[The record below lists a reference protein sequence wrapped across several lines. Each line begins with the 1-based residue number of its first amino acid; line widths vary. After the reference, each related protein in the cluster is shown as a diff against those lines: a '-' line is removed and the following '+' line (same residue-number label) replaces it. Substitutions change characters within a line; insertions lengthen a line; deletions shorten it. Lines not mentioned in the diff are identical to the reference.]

1 MKTKSCC
8 KRCQHQN
15 PALRSNFTAM
25 KPSKQ
30 LLATAASAS
39 THLSVKAAT
48 PRSLSNKV
56 QMGEVY
62 PGDIY
67 QEVVNEL
74 WRPKLVSGDGCK
86 YVSLL

>member
-8 KRCQHQN
+8 KRRQHQN

-30 LLATAASAS
+30 LLATAACAS
-39 THLSVKAAT
+39 THLSVKAA
-48 PRSLSNKV
+48 PPPSLSRNQV

-67 QEVVNEL
+67 QKVVNEL
-74 WRPKLVSGDGCK
+74 
-86 YVSLL
+86 

>member
-1 MKTKSCC
+1 
-8 KRCQHQN
+8 
-15 PALRSNFTAM
+15 M

-30 LLATAASAS
+30 LLATAACAS

-48 PRSLSNKV
+48 PRSLSLNKV

-74 WRPKLVSGDGCK
+74 
-86 YVSLL
+86 

>member
-8 KRCQHQN
+8 KRRQHQN

-30 LLATAASAS
+30 LLATAACAS
-39 THLSVKAAT
+39 THLSVKAVT
-48 PRSLSNKV
+48 PPSLSNQV

-74 WRPKLVSGDGCK
+74 
-86 YVSLL
+86 